1 MDPLSWF
8 MIRRDTQ
15 HQIQYLWSTSSPSSR
30 LTHTGWLSIAQPS
43 LLLLRPSNNERAS
56 CRASAVPDSEEVIFC
71 MARLRWLVS
80 KEDTCWA
87 NPLLSTSC
95 LLTVSCLVSQDT
107 QRAANTR
114 NAPQANWP
122 TMSLCFSSS
131 IASSIGF
138 SSSNASVSTSSLLH
152 NLSSNLTRPL

>member
-1 MDPLSWF
+1 M
-8 MIRRDTQ
+8 
-15 HQIQYLWSTSSPSSR
+15 
-30 LTHTGWLSIAQPS
+30 
-43 LLLLRPSNNERAS
+43 
-56 CRASAVPDSEEVIFC
+56 PDSEEVIFC

-138 SSSNASVSTSSLLH
+138 SSSIASVSTSSLLH
-152 NLSSNLTRPL
+152 NLSSNLTRPLYTMQASSSLKISHVYNVLGNANIPHEHYTYPHSFIHKNIHTVKHTCCMVLLR